1 MELILLY
8 RKGLPF
14 VGGAMGESTI
24 LKVTVNQEEVIF
36 LETTMTLEKKAG
48 EHTAMSLR

>member
-1 MELILLY
+1 
-8 RKGLPF
+8 
-14 VGGAMGESTI
+14 MGESTI